1 MRFKLFRDAG
11 ATVTV
16 MNDRPNGVNINQNC
30 GSQHT
35 QDLAAMVLEKQ
46 ADLGIAFDGDGDRCI
61 AVDENGNELR
71 GDQLLAICALGYS
84 VGMNYR
90 IIHWWLRL

>member
-1 MRFKLFRDAG
+1 MHLVLDVLNGSMYACAPKLFLDAG

-16 MNDRPNGVNINQNC
+16 MNDRPNGVNINRNC

-61 AVDENGNELR
+61 AVDENGNEL
-71 GDQLLAICALGYS
+71 LEISY
-84 VGMNYR
+84 
-90 IIHWWLRL
+90 